1 MITVEEDKVTCCY
14 CGARVP
20 RWYADEIGERIGPD
34 LIAYTEYACEACTEE
49 EYDDD

>member
-1 MITVEEDKVTCCY
+1 MIDTEDMVTCCS

-20 RWYADEIGERIGPD
+20 LGDADEVGERIGPD
-34 LIAYTEYACEACTEE
+34 LIPYTEYACEDCTEE